1 MAIPTSGSVS
11 TEVPAGLQTEFRI
24 AKATFDPDG
33 RFGPQVELDIEMV
46 DEKFVGT
53 QLRYWASVQRPRLDL
68 VRKYRGDGMSDKLI
82 AEALRERGHKCKKID
97 DEDTMTVGRG
107 GNLYKLLVATTGSI
121 HGAETALQE
130 CDSFDEL
137 AQRLVGSTFVGTTK
151 KSVDGKYVQL
161 DGQEEIFPVASA
173 PAPKEDASPEPDPE
187 EDFEN
192 IPF

>member
-97 DEDTMTVGRG
+97 EEDTMTVGRG
-107 GNLYKLLVATTGSI
+107 GKGSSAVRSSGPPRSPSTASTCSSTARRRFSPSHPPRHQRRMHPPNLIQKRTSRTSRSN
-121 HGAETALQE
+121 E
-130 CDSFDEL
+130 
-137 AQRLVGSTFVGTTK
+137 
-151 KSVDGKYVQL
+151 
-161 DGQEEIFPVASA
+161 
-173 PAPKEDASPEPDPE
+173 
-187 EDFEN
+187 
-192 IPF
+192 